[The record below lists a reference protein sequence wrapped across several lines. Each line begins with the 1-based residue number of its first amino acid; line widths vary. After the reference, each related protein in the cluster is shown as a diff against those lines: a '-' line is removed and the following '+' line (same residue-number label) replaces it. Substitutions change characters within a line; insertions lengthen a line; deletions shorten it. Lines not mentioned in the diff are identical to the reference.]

1 MVAYARFPDGAM
13 NIALVGGSG
22 FVGSAIARRCRTDG
36 HNVVVLD
43 RAPPRVATP
52 FFQLDLLD
60 DDVAVRLTQAFRA
73 HAVDVVVHLAARVDP
88 PRDARERARMAR
100 LHEHGTRAVVAAVD
114 GADVRRVVLVSS
126 AVVYGARAE
135 NPVPLSTTAPV
146 DPGGT
151 FAYAVDKARQE
162 AIVSAGLDAART
174 AIVRPAIIYGG
185 GARNYLTE
193 IIRRARLPVLGRG
206 LLPAL
211 DGRRPPLQFVH
222 VDDVATIV
230 LAAAVGPPGI
240 FHAAPI
246 DWVAYED
253 VARIAGLRVVDV
265 PVALVAPVLDALVRV
280 MPPELRAPRALLP
293 WLMYPFVL
301 DMRDTITA
309 LGVTPDRGSR
319 DALRA
324 ILEER

>member
-1 MVAYARFPDGAM
+1 M

-22 FVGSAIARRCRTDG
+22 FVGSAIARRCRADG
-36 HNVVVLD
+36 HHVVVLD
-43 RAPPRVATP
+43 RTPPRVATA

-60 DDVAVRLTQAFRA
+60 DDVALRLTRAFRA

-88 PRDARERARMAR
+88 PRDARERAWMAR

-114 GADVRRVVLVSS
+114 GADVGRMVLVSS

-135 NPVPLSTTAPV
+135 NPVPLSMTAPV

-193 IIRRARLPVLGRG
+193 IIRRARLPMIGRG

-230 LAAAVGPPGI
+230 LAAAVGPPGV

-246 DWVAYED
+246 DWLAYED
-253 VARIAGLRVVDV
+253 VARIAGLHVVDV
-265 PVALVAPVLDALVRV
+265 PVAVVAPVLEALVRV

-319 DALRA
+319 DALQA
-324 ILEER
+324 ILEGR